1 MNAAKTPTANV
12 PPPPPQQEMHLIS
25 DAVKLIKN
33 QERQRRRD
41 MREAGVEIGSP
52 VPGTMEP
59 TIPYAT
65 GPTVSDFAA
74 DFRFMGPFGPN
85 MLEPAEEWEVD

>member
-1 MNAAKTPTANV
+1 MPDPNEY
-12 PPPPPQQEMHLIS
+12 EMRAVA
-25 DAVKLIKN
+25 DARVGI
-33 QERQRRRD
+33 QDTQRV
-41 MREAGVEIGSP
+41 AIGSS
-52 VPGTMEP
+52 VPATMEP

-85 MLEPAEEWEVD
+85 MLEPAEEWEDD